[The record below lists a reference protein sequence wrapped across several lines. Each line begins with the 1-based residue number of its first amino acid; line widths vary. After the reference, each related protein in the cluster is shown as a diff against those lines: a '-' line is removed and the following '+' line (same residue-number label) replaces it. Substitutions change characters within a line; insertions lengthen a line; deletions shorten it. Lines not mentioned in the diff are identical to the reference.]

1 MTVAS
6 TDADAGKAAEVDPDV
21 IVRPTRSSKQAY
33 EKPQNCADL
42 AGTSSARPA
51 RNVIEAS
58 IRELTKPLD
67 VIADPALAKQQLE
80 EERLRVL
87 QEAKEEAQI

>member
-1 MTVAS
+1 MVTVAS
-6 TDADAGKAAEVDPDV
+6 TDVEADKAAEVDPEV

-51 RNVIEAS
+51 RNVI
-58 IRELTKPLD
+58 
-67 VIADPALAKQQLE
+67 
-80 EERLRVL
+80 
-87 QEAKEEAQI
+87 